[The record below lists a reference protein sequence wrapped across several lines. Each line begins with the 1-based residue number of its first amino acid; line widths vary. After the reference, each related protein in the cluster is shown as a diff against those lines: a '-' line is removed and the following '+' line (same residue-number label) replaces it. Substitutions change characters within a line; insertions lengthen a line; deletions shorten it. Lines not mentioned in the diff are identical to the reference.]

1 MIYKPSKL
9 VVPELAYNKLVPN
22 NIKHELNPP
31 NKKYIKPPVVDSSE
45 FLYIVLNIYS
55 PQLCSSIDRKID
67 TKSLV
72 DIKKLA
78 PIITNNIING

>member
-31 NKKYIKPPVVDSSE
+31 NKKYIKPPVVDNSE
-45 FLYIVLNIYS
+45 FLYIVLNIYK
-55 PQLCSSIDRKID
+55 P
-67 TKSLV
+67 
-72 DIKKLA
+72 
-78 PIITNNIING
+78 